1 VVSSRDN
8 GEEGPQN
15 ETLQTSTDR
24 SSSLSLEQL
33 SRGSRRLDRMTG
45 GPRSSQR
52 LFSTIRR
59 VAGFKTTVLVE
70 GESGTGKELVVRALH
85 QFGPCSGGPFVTFN
99 CANMVETLAESQ
111 LFGHVRGAFTDARE
125 ESQGYFR
132 SAHGGTLFLDE
143 IGEMPLNLQPKLL
156 RVLETREVQAVG
168 SARTHPVDVRIV
180 TATNRE
186 LKSMV
191 KSGSFRADLFYRI
204 NVVSIQLPTL
214 RSCRDAIP
222 PLVARFIQHQNKAL
236 GKAIAFI
243 TAQALDRLC
252 DYSWPGNVRELSHV
266 IERAVLIIDGDCL
279 RVDDFPTE
287 LRESANSAESL
298 PTPTA
303 EPSDE
308 REGSFAPELPLE
320 FSLNPALHRVRRAA
334 VIEALKISA
343 GNCVNAAQRL
353 RISRYTIYRLINR
366 YGLKDLQTRA
376 IYRSISKMDLAPEHK
391 ELTR

>member
-1 VVSSRDN
+1 
-8 GEEGPQN
+8 
-15 ETLQTSTDR
+15 
-24 SSSLSLEQL
+24 
-33 SRGSRRLDRMTG
+33 
-45 GPRSSQR
+45 
-52 LFSTIRR
+52 
-59 VAGFKTTVLVE
+59 
-70 GESGTGKELVVRALH
+70 
-85 QFGPCSGGPFVTFN
+85 
-99 CANMVETLAESQ
+99 MVETLAESQ